1 MQQHFPQIDVTYD
14 SDSAVPPPPILLHLR
29 PHISLLFSGT
39 HQRLHTI
46 HLHDLRNPSPPLILK
61 YKDSVLSSP
70 DHILHRVGVSRTFGP
85 TYPSGSGDDD
95 LRYPGLW
102 FGFDDDVEVVGQAA
116 RQSKDRLQEVKKI
129 LILQKD
135 PDGGVQDA
143 LGEVIECPVMHGDI
157 ERAVIKANLLFV
169 FIVLCPR

>member
-1 MQQHFPQIDVTYD
+1 MQQHFPQIDIIYD
-14 SDSAVPPPPILLHLR
+14 CHSTVPPPPVLLHLR

-46 HLHDLRNPSPPLILK
+46 HVHDLRISSPPLILK
-61 YKDSVLSSP
+61 YKDAILSSP
-70 DHILHRVGVSRTFGP
+70 DRVLHRLGVSKTFGP
-85 TYPSGSGDDD
+85 TYPSGNGDNG

-102 FGFDDDVEVVGQAA
+102 FGFDDDTEAA
-116 RQSKDRLQEVKKI
+116 TRQSEDRLQEVKKI

-135 PDGGVQDA
+135 PHDP

-157 ERAVIKANLLFV
+157 ERAVIKVKPSLLFY
-169 FIVLCPR
+169 FLPCS